1 MADKEDQ
8 NSKKPPSKSVSVVN
22 KTSSVSEDTPKTVPN
37 KGQCSTST
45 KEPELTREVLSILQE
60 LNENVK
66 SQKER
71 IEKLESAQ
79 YYDEEYSEDQFY
91 DDDGQSFD
99 EIDQENV
106 SPNPVFRNLMERF
119 SNSDPVDK
127 KVNDDLAKFVNSSFR
142 NELSDDKMN
151 ELLKEVHRPE
161 NCEALVKTR
170 VNQGIWRLL
179 RAQVQY
185 DDNKMQSV
193 QELLVKAASNITKS
207 VDILANSTENP
218 SVACSKAID
227 LSTNAIALLGQ
238 TYRNINIRRKE
249 LHKSS
254 LDPKYHYLASPSLP
268 CTDFLYG
275 DDNDVNRNVRE
286 INDLNKIGHIG

>member
-1 MADKEDQ
+1 M
-8 NSKKPPSKSVSVVN
+8 
-22 KTSSVSEDTPKTVPN
+22 SEDTPKTVPN

-45 KEPELTREVLSILQE
+45 SSMSKEPELTREVIFILQE
-60 LNENVK
+60 LNENMK

-99 EIDQENV
+99 EILQENV
-106 SPNPVFRNLMERF
+106 SPNNVFRNLMERF
-119 SNSDPVDK
+119 SYYVPVEK

-142 NELSDDKMN
+142 NELSDDKIN

-170 VNQGIWRLL
+170 VNREIWRLL

-193 QELLVKAASNITKS
+193 QELLVKAASNLTKS
-207 VDILANSTENP
+207 VDKLANSTENP
-218 SVACSKAID
+218 SVACGKAIEI
-227 LSTNAIALLGQ
+227 STYAIALLGQ
-238 TYRNINIRRKE
+238 TYRT
-249 LHKSS
+249 L
-254 LDPKYHYLASPSLP
+254 
-268 CTDFLYG
+268 T
-275 DDNDVNRNVRE
+275 
-286 INDLNKIGHIG
+286 